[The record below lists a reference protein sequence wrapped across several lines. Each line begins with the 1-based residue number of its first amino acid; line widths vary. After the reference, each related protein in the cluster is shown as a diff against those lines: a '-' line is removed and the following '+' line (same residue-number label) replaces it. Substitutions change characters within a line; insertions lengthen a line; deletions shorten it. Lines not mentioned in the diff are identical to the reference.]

1 MTDVTFGRLE
11 TVDVRAA
18 WTHEALAFTP
28 WLASNL
34 ERLGEAIGL
43 PLELER
49 AEAPVGR
56 YSADILAR
64 SVRDGGT
71 VLIEN
76 QLEVSDHTHLGQI
89 MTYLTGL
96 QAQTIVWV
104 APDFRD
110 EHRSAIRWLNEHTV
124 DPFAFFAV
132 RVRVVRI
139 GDSPLAPLFEVLE
152 QPNDWDRRLQETAR
166 EAREASPVSIIRR
179 EFWQQLNARYP
190 DNGFVFGSSSSQWL
204 AVPGTDLIISGWV
217 GHDATGVFV
226 RGGRGQDGNA
236 ITPRLAPMAEVLA
249 ERLGAP
255 LGSSLYPFS
264 TSFRVDMNDPAA
276 REAAVDWLVAQSRRY
291 AEVLSDMFKDPA

>member
-139 GDSPLAPLFEVLE
+139 GDSAMAPLFEVLE
-152 QPNDWDRRLQETAR
+152 QPNGWDRRVQDVVR
-166 EAREASPVSIIRR
+166 EAREASSVTLVRR
-179 EFWQQLNARYP
+179 AFWNRFNERSP
-190 DNGFVFGSSSSQWL
+190 GNGFVFGSPSSQWL
-204 AVPGTDLIISGWV
+204 AVPGTDLIVSAWV
-217 GHDATGVFV
+217 GEDATGVFI

-236 ITPRLAPMAEVLA
+236 VAPRLSPLA
-249 ERLGAP
+249 EQLEARLGVP
-255 LGSSLYPFS
+255 LGQTLYPFS
-264 TSFRVDMNDPAA
+264 SSHRADLTDPAN
-276 REAAVDWLVAQSRRY
+276 REMAIEWLMAQSARY
-291 AEVLSDMFKDPA
+291 AAVLSDMFKDPA